1 MTITCK
7 YSCKACGLNRVA
19 LEVPARQLQS
29 VTVWMEETAQ
39 CISADPQAPL
49 SALPCADDDRA
60 ADRLPDAARIM
71 GLAVRSRIEKAMNR
85 RTH

>member
-19 LEVPARQLQS
+19 LEVSARQLQS

-39 CISADPQAPL
+39 CISADHRRRSPHCHAPTMTEL
-49 SALPCADDDRA
+49 LIPMTGTDRVGG
-60 ADRLPDAARIM
+60 P
-71 GLAVRSRIEKAMNR
+71 VKN
-85 RTH
+85 